1 VAIVDLS
8 ARRARPLEGF
18 GDCVTSLALHP
29 SGAVAATGDAEG
41 IVRVGRV
48 AGATPQLLMGHERG
62 IRSVALSPDLRWV
75 ASIGHDATLRLWPM
89 PDLSKPA
96 LHTLPLDQLLAKL
109 KPLTNLRV
117 VRDAASSTGWKVE
130 IGPFPGWKDVPEW

>member
-1 VAIVDLS
+1 
-8 ARRARPLEGF
+8 
-18 GDCVTSLALHP
+18 
-29 SGAVAATGDAEG
+29 
-41 IVRVGRV
+41 
-48 AGATPQLLMGHERG
+48 
-62 IRSVALSPDLRWV
+62 
-75 ASIGHDATLRLWPM
+75 M

-130 IGPFPGWKDVPEW
+130 IGPFPGWKEVPTW